1 MAAFKKSWRR
11 GKDRAKL
18 KHWADLVKGAAM
30 SDNAPW
36 VAQVFDRD
44 RKLERFQRA
53 LEVIANLEPHLD
65 EMAPDRALA
74 ILRKVA
80 TAARVA
86 LER

>member
-1 MAAFKKSWRR
+1 
-11 GKDRAKL
+11 
-18 KHWADLVKGAAM
+18 M

-36 VAQVFDRD
+36 VVQVFDRD
-44 RKLERFQRA
+44 RKFERFQRA

-65 EMAPDRALA
+65 GMTPDRALA
-74 ILRKVA
+74 VLRKVT